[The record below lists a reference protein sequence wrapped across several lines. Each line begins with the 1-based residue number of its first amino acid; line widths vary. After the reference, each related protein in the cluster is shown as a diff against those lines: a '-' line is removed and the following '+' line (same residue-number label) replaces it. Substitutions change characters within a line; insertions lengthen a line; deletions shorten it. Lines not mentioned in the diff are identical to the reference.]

1 MNLTAAIPVEDASQV
16 GQARRAAALMADR
29 LEFADPEAG
38 RVALIAT
45 ELASNLVK
53 HARGGEFLLRPV
65 DNGDGER
72 AGIEMLALDRGP
84 GIPDLRASRQEGFST
99 AGTLGHGLSAIE
111 RQADR
116 WDIYTHE
123 GGTAAVAEVWRTG
136 PPPALQLPPIALGA
150 VNVSLTG
157 EAVCGDAWTW
167 RLRVNRLAVLVA
179 DGLGHGMQANEAA
192 QAAVTVFEKE
202 HELTPQTLVENVH
215 LALRATRGAAISALA
230 VDLERGVARYAGL
243 GNVSCAILAAAGT
256 RQSLVSHNGT
266 AGHQAPRIQEFNYP
280 FARNSVAIMYT
291 DGLGSHWNV
300 NAYPGIKTRH
310 PTLLAGLLYRDFSR
324 RRDDVTVVVARHRE

>member
-29 LEFADPEAG
+29 LEFSELQAG
-38 RVALIAT
+38 RVALIAS

-65 DNGDGER
+65 DNGDGEP
-72 AGIEMLALDRGP
+72 AGVEMLAIDRGP
-84 GIPDLRASRQEGFST
+84 GIPDLRASQQEGFST
-99 AGTLGHGLSAIE
+99 AGTLGHGLSAIG

-136 PPPALQLPPIALGA
+136 PPPPLQQPPIALGA
-150 VNVSLTG
+150 VNVALAG
-157 EAVCGDAWTW
+157 ESVCGDAWTW
-167 RLRVNRLAVLVA
+167 RLRDNRLAVLVA

-192 QAAVTVFEKE
+192 KAAVAVFGRE
-202 HELTPQTLVENVH
+202 HELRPQRLVEDVH
-215 LALRATRGAAISALA
+215 LALKATRGAAVSALA
-230 VDLERGVARYAGL
+230 VDLERGVASYAGL
-243 GNVSCAILAAAGT
+243 GNVSCAIVAAAGT

-266 AGHQAPRIQEFNYP
+266 AGHQAPRVQEFNYP

-291 DGLGSHWNV
+291 DGLGSHWSV
-300 NAYPGIKTRH
+300 NAYPGIGIRH
-310 PTLLAGLLYRDFSR
+310 PSLLAGLLYRDFSR
-324 RRDDVTVVVARHRE
+324 RRDDVTVVVARHRQ